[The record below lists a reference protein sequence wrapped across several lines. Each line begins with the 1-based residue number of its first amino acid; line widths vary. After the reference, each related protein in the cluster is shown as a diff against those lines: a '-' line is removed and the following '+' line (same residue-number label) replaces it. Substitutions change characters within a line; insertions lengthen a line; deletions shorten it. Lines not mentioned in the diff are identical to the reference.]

1 MDDLSPQLCGPLLEK
16 LFAAGALDVY
26 YTAIQM
32 KKGRPGILVTALV
45 EPGRREAAEEVLF
58 AETTTLGV
66 RRQEWE
72 RTVLDRDVVTV
83 ETPYGP
89 VGVKVGRRGGR
100 VYNAQPEFDD
110 CQRAAA
116 ARRGPGQEGGA
127 AAGAPDRPRQPPP
140 AL

>member
-1 MDDLSPQLCGPLLEK
+1 
-16 LFAAGALDVY
+16 
-26 YTAIQM
+26 
-32 KKGRPGILVTALV
+32 V

-58 AETTTLGV
+58 AEATTLGV

-72 RTVLDRDVVTV
+72 RTVLDREVVTV

-116 ARRGPGQEGGA
+116 DRGVAVKEVWA
-127 AAGAPDRPRQPPP
+127 AAVAAYRTRHPSPS
-140 AL
+140 